1 MEKIKY
7 IVIKPTLDD
16 LFGQM
21 VYKHVEN
28 EQTYMIPL
36 WHHELVYDNNG
47 SELYFQCIPQLPIN
61 MAMDEYNH
69 LWISVEIALNE
80 IWKMSAIKIPL
91 GKNTF
96 YIARDTIKMKEK
108 QLLEFI
114 GCGIP
119 AIDTQNIYNVTKR
132 SNIYIRLTITT

>member
-1 MEKIKY
+1 LN
-7 IVIKPTLDD
+7 PSLDD
-16 LFGQM
+16 LFENNLYKLTVNGE
-21 VYKHVEN
+21 VYI
-28 EQTYMIPL
+28 IPL

-47 SELYFQCIPQLPIN
+47 SDLYFQCIPQLPIN

-69 LWISVEIALNE
+69 LWISVEIGLNE

-119 AIDTQNIYNVTKR
+119 AIDTQNIYNVAKR
-132 SNIYIRLTITT
+132 ANIYIRLTITT